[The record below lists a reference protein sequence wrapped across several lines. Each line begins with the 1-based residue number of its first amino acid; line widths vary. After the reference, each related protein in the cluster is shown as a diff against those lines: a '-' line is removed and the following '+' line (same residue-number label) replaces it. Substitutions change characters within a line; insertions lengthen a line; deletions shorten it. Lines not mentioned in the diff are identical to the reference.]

1 MADCF
6 KKKIKTQLDIIF
18 ENIKEGIKIDV
29 KEKNYWQLTVA
40 PSILLKYKTR
50 DEYEENIEEFEAKVL
65 QIRIQCL
72 SLREQQE
79 LLIVENQPS
88 SNTTQFK
95 KLPLDLRAKITNA
108 RDKLSVHAKY
118 VHKLVFTRL
127 PRYCYGELTINYETN
142 LSPIINLL
150 SAEETTRKETAKKKL
165 DITDREI
172 ASLAN
177 QIVGAGHIH
186 EAAKLSGQE
195 QKDL

>member
-118 VHKLVFTRL
+118 VHKLVFIHGYY
-127 PRYCYGELTINYETN
+127 PV
-142 LSPIINLL
+142 
-150 SAEETTRKETAKKKL
+150 
-165 DITDREI
+165 I
-172 ASLAN
+172 AMAN
-177 QIVGAGHIH
+177 
-186 EAAKLSGQE
+186 
-195 QKDL
+195 